1 MKPSVFRRHLIRSSR
16 PAPSLCAGGLVPVLI
31 LCLGLAACEDWSQG
45 GSIVDVESFNTAIGS
60 PFATTLLI
68 PDREAFRN
76 RALVQTVSSPL
87 GVFSFDLDAIE
98 HPLPFDFFD
107 MSGKLQGIPDGLV
120 VEIDGDL
127 AFVTVSGAEE
137 GVWLFD
143 PVDAFELLGSF
154 TYRGS
159 RFQLPEPAE
168 DSEGNLVNTVTPT
181 FTSGVAL
188 MQGKVYIS
196 NSNFIR
202 SGSNPISAPG
212 TVKIVGLDETVEPP
226 AFFELP
232 SPDLIV
238 TTSFNPT
245 EVTPLDERVLLVTNT
260 GVLAIRE
267 DNGVPLTEGSVD
279 VVDTVRDCIVATY
292 PLGRGAPSFAKI
304 AVAEQVV
311 QGGGVVYRGYL
322 GSAGFN
328 HVYELDLTG
337 LDAYLD
343 TCPSPEDVPRLDD
356 KVLAGPDDPI
366 LATTAPVN
374 TPNLVAQA
382 VVDHNATRCY
392 ATGLNSG
399 TLAVLALET
408 ATDGEGAP
416 LPSRKSP
423 LSVIQVTDPLPT
435 QNESEPGP
443 VAVRP
448 GVPCAVQPDEE
459 DCFNGPDVFVVTGT
473 PIGELRAFRTY

>member
-1 MKPSVFRRHLIRSSR
+1 MIGAVQRPPLLRSSGTG
-16 PAPSLCAGGLVPVLI
+16 PSLWGRRLVPVCM
-31 LCLGLAACEDWSQG
+31 LCLVLVGCEDWSQG
-45 GSIVDVESFNTAIGS
+45 GSIVDVESLNTAIGS

-68 PDREAFRN
+68 PDREEFRN
-76 RALVQTVSSPL
+76 RALVQTVSAPL
-87 GVFSFDLDAIE
+87 GVFSFDLDVIE

-107 MSGKLQGIPDGLV
+107 LSGKLQGIPDGLV
-120 VEIDGDL
+120 VENDRDL
-127 AFVTVSGAEE
+127 AFVTVSGLEE

-143 PVDAFELLGSF
+143 PVDGFALLDSF
-154 TYRGS
+154 TYRGVE
-159 RFQLPEPAE
+159 FQLPYPAE
-168 DSEGNLVNTVTPT
+168 DSEGNPVNSVMPT

-196 NSNFIR
+196 NSNFKQG
-202 SGSNPISAPG
+202 GSNPISAPG

-232 SPDLIV
+232 SPDVIV

-245 EVTPLDERVLLVTNT
+245 EVTPLDERILLVTNT
-260 GVLAIRE
+260 GVLAIRD

-292 PLGRGAPSFAKI
+292 PLGLGAPSFAKI
-304 AVAEQVV
+304 AVAEQEV
-311 QGGGVVYRGYL
+311 QGGRVVYRGYL

-343 TCPSPEDVPRLDD
+343 ACPSPEDVPRLDD

-366 LATTAPVN
+366 RATRDPVN
-374 TPNLVAQA
+374 TKNLVAQA
-382 VVDHNATRCY
+382 VVNHNATQCY

-408 ATDGEGAP
+408 ATDGQGAP

-423 LSVIQVTDPLPT
+423 GSVIQATDPLPT

-448 GVPCAVQPDEE
+448 GVPGVDYQ
-459 DCFNGPDVFVVTGT
+459 GPDVFLVTGT
-473 PIGELRAFRTY
+473 RIGELRGFRTY